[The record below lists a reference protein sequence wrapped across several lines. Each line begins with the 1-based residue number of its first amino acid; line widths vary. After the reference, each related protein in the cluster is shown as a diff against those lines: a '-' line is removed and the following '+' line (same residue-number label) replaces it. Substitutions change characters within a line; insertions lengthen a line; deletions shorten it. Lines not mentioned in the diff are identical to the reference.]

1 MDDFQDIWRVPLD
14 GDANP
19 GGVAELWFDLPTGFG
34 VGEDGL
40 DLRPGRLLIA
50 VEQFAGD
57 IWVVDFAP
65 QGSF

>member
-1 MDDFQDIWRVPLD
+1 MAGASRWRRQ
-14 GDANP
+14 P
-19 GGVAELWFDLPTGFG
+19 GRRGPERWFDLPPGFG
-34 VGEDGL
+34 AGEDGL